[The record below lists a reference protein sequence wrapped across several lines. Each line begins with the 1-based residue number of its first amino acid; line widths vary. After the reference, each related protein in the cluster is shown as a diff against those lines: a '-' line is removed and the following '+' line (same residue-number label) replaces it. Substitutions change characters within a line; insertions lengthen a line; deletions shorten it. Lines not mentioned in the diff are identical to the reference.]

1 MERLAAA
8 ASTGEGTPTTP
19 FTNKGIFPLTFV
31 LNKIISYFAIQF
43 ETGNKR
49 EMDR

>member
-8 ASTGEGTPTTP
+8 ASTGKEHQQLRSLIRE
-19 FTNKGIFPLTFV
+19 FFPLTFV